1 MTIKVT
7 FSSIEV
13 TISIVYLSSV
23 TLLEPFARAQV
34 QDRGCEKRKRCDS
47 ENGVVHER
55 KNRLRVLRKCSEG
68 DKEVVSGTKRE
79 VKKQRRNDKTWVR
92 GMVRDRPSP
101 RGFSRKSMNLKVLQV
116 QTRKSVILKE

>member
-34 QDRGCEKRKRCDS
+34 QDRGGEKHKRCDS
-47 ENGVVHER
+47 ENGVVHGR

-79 VKKQRRNDKTWVR
+79 VKKQRRNEVTIKPGCEVWSGIDPPPGVFAQECESKWLAECELARV
-92 GMVRDRPSP
+92 
-101 RGFSRKSMNLKVLQV
+101 
-116 QTRKSVILKE
+116 